1 MIDFTKMDIAAV
13 MSGVDA
19 DGERYLSKFLK
30 EYKTLYNEA
39 VNPGCAKCLN
49 GYLIKYKKI
58 MAKKETNADNG
69 GYVLHKKYE
78 NVLVAVDGK
87 PSVYV
92 NNENMTKE
100 YGEILMGRKN
110 GAALFAKLPEVGE
123 VASKKEAKPKADK
136 KTKAAPL
143 APSEPVETE
152 EADATET
159 EEAENTEAKNEDPL
173 L

>member
-1 MIDFTKMDIAAV
+1 MDFTKMDIAAV
-13 MSGVDA
+13 MSGVDS

-69 GYVLHKKYE
+69 GFVLHKKYE
-78 NVLVAVDGK
+78 NILVAIEGE

-92 NNENMTKE
+92 NNTNITKE
-100 YGEILMGRKN
+100 YGEIILARKN
-110 GAALFAKLPEVGE
+110 GAALFAKLPEAGE
-123 VASKKEAKPKADK
+123 AAPKKEAKPKKDAK
-136 KTKAAPL
+136 PKAAPV
-143 APSEPVETE
+143 APTESAEP
-152 EADATET
+152 
-159 EEAENTEAKNEDPL
+159 EEAEEVESTEAENEDEIL
-173 L
+173 